1 MSLNVKDIVKNA
13 GEVGLAVAVLMASGS
28 GTRAQETTELTEELD
43 FDRPE
48 SWGMKYFA
56 SLGLLTGMGVPDR
69 MGAGG
74 LALGFEGGLVPQLSD
89 EQRRIGFNGSKIEDV
104 NKSRFFGRLRGAVGL
119 SDSYSLD
126 LAYTPPLEVGGA
138 RPHLFAV
145 GIGRP
150 FDLSPRWRLGVRAY
164 GQLGTIEGDVTCSA
178 DEVAAGLD
186 PDRNPFGCEEPS
198 KDSLKQ
204 RLLGA
209 EMSAGYVADRWR
221 PYVGVAVNYMDLEF
235 QVDALTYG
243 VRDQTLLVTDGW
255 TWSATVG
262 LSWALSERVELGGEV
277 FYSPLDVIRPPST
290 EVENDPLFNVRSVL
304 RYSF

>member
-1 MSLNVKDIVKNA
+1 MGRHWV
-13 GEVGLAVAVLMASGS
+13 VGLAVAVLMASGS

-56 SLGLLTGMGVPDR
+56 SLGLLTGMGVPER

-104 NKSRFFGRLRGAVGL
+104 NKSRFFGRVRGAVGL
-119 SDSYSLD
+119 SDNYSLD

-209 EMSAGYVADRWR
+209 EMSAGYVAHRWR

-235 QVDALTYG
+235 QVDARYDG
-243 VRDQTLLVTDGW
+243 FVDRTLQLTDGV
-255 TWSATVG
+255 TFSVATG
-262 LSWALSERVELGGEV
+262 LGFAPSERWYVSAEL
-277 FYSPLDVIRPPST
+277 FYSWLSVSRPPGTS
-290 EVENDPLFNVRSVL
+290 VQNDGFLNGRFLVAYRI
-304 RYSF
+304 R

>member
-1 MSLNVKDIVKNA
+1 MGRYWV
-13 GEVGLAVAVLMASGS
+13 VGLAVAVLMASGS

-56 SLGLLTGMGVPDR
+56 SLGLLTGMGVPER

-104 NKSRFFGRLRGAVGL
+104 NKSRFFGRVRGAVGL
-119 SDSYSLD
+119 SDNYSLD

-150 FDLSPRWRLGVRAY
+150 FDLSPRWRLGFRAY

-198 KDSLKQ
+198 NDSLKQ

-209 EMSAGYVADRWR
+209 EVSAGYIADRWR

-235 QVDALTYG
+235 QVDARYDG
-243 VRDQTLLVTDGW
+243 FVDRTLQLTDGVTFSVTTGLGFAPSDRW
-255 TWSATVG
+255 YVSA
-262 LSWALSERVELGGEV
+262 EL
-277 FYSPLDVIRPPST
+277 FYSWLSVSRPPST
-290 EVENDPLFNVRSVL
+290 SVQNDGFLNGRFLVAYRI
-304 RYSF
+304 R